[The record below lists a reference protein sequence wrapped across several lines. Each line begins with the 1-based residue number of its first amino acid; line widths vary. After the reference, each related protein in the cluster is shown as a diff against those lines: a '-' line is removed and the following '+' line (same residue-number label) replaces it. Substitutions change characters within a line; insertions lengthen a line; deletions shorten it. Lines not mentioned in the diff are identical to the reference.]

1 MQTCRTL
8 RRVVAMATDRA
19 EAHRW
24 QVERRNSSLEADLLA
39 PVLLIYLLAGLVKG
53 AMGFGLPLVAISLLP
68 LAVPVETALALNAI
82 VVVVTNLQQV
92 VQGGKYRAGFSNAWP
107 LVLGMIIA
115 IPPAAFLAAG
125 LDSDTLLLIVG
136 AAVLAFIAASV
147 VNPTLALPA
156 WLQKPAGLAFGVIGG
171 VVGAL
176 TSAPAAVMAPY
187 MLALHLPRS
196 DYMTAFGMVLSSFG
210 LIVGASYAAV
220 SILDWSHFG
229 PGLVSIPVAIA
240 GMWVGDRWAR
250 RLATETF
257 RRAVLMLLA
266 ILAVVLIRRALT

>member
-1 MQTCRTL
+1 MQMSGMPRAAAARTTDPAHAPS
-8 RRVVAMATDRA
+8 RQVV
-19 EAHRW
+19 
-24 QVERRNSSLEADLLA
+24 RRNVPVEAGLLA

-68 LAVPVETALALNAI
+68 LVVPVETALALNAI

-92 VQGGKYRAGFSNAWP
+92 VQGGQYRAGFTNAWP
-107 LVLGMIIA
+107 LVVGMIIA
-115 IPPAAFLAAG
+115 IPPVAFLAAG
-125 LDSDTLLLIVG
+125 LDSDTLLMIVG
-136 AAVLAFIAASV
+136 TAVLVFIAASV
-147 VNPTLALPA
+147 INPRLALPA
-156 WLQKPAGLAFGVIGG
+156 RLHKPAGLAFGVVGG

-187 MLALHLPRS
+187 MLALHLPRP

-229 PGLVSIPVAIA
+229 PGLISIPVAIA
-240 GMWVGDRWAR
+240 GMWAGDRWAR
-250 RLATETF
+250 KLATETF
-257 RRAVLMLLA
+257 RRAVLVLLA
-266 ILAVVLIRRALT
+266 VLAVVLIRRALT

>member
-1 MQTCRTL
+1 MET
-8 RRVVAMATDRA
+8 
-19 EAHRW
+19 
-24 QVERRNSSLEADLLA
+24 DLLA

-68 LAVPVETALALNAI
+68 LVVPVETALALNAI

-92 VQGGKYRAGFSNAWP
+92 VQGGRYRAGFSNAWP
-107 LVLGMIIA
+107 LVAGMVIA

-136 AAVLAFIAASV
+136 IAVLAFIVASV
-147 VNPTLALPA
+147 INPTLALVDRLHTPV
-156 WLQKPAGLAFGVIGG
+156 GLAFGVIGG
-171 VVGAL
+171 VIGAL

-187 MLALHLPRS
+187 MLSLHLPRPV
-196 DYMTAFGMVLSSFG
+196 YMTAFGMVLSSFG

-229 PGLVSIPVAIA
+229 PGLISIPVAIA

-250 RLATETF
+250 KLATATF
-257 RRAVLMLLA
+257 RRAVLVLLGLLA
-266 ILAVVLIRRALT
+266 IILIRRALT

>member
-1 MQTCRTL
+1 M
-8 RRVVAMATDRA
+8 
-19 EAHRW
+19 
-24 QVERRNSSLEADLLA
+24 EADLLF

-53 AMGFGLPLVAISLLP
+53 ALGFGLPLVAISLLP
-68 LAVPVETALALNAI
+68 LVVPVETALALNAI

-92 VQGGKYRAGFSNAWP
+92 VQGGKYRAGFTNAWP

-125 LDSDTLLLIVG
+125 LDSNTLLLIVG

-147 VNPTLALPA
+147 INPTLALPER
-156 WLQKPAGLAFGVIGG
+156 LHKPFGLAFGVIGG
-171 VVGAL
+171 IVGAM

-196 DYMTAFGMVLSSFG
+196 EYMTAFGMVLSSFG
-210 LIVGASYAAV
+210 VIVGASYAAV

-229 PGLVSIPVAIA
+229 PGLISIPVATL

-250 RLATETF
+250 KLANATF
-257 RRAVLMLLA
+257 RRAVLVLLA
-266 ILAVVLIRRALT
+266 ALAVVLIRRAMT